1 MTAHK
6 VVDDHS
12 DLQNVGSVTHAQI
25 DAYVN
30 TTPFVIVS
38 GVVGSTPPSARKLK
52 AGSNITI
59 TDGGALGDIVIASTA
74 TGGSSGGG
82 TATVTEWNEVPS
94 GAVDGINVSFTL
106 ANSPEPSRALQ
117 LYVNG
122 VLQRQGVGN
131 DYLLSGSDIT
141 LLWTP
146 RSGSNILATYPYVF
160 VGPSTSWMELPT
172 GSIDGVNAIF
182 EIANLPQPSTSLM
195 FFINGLLMKQGVGN
209 DYVLNSTFITMSYAP
224 RSGSNVFAT
233 YPY

>member
-12 DLQNVGSVTHAQI
+12 DLQNVGSITHSQI
-25 DAYVN
+25 DTFVN

-38 GVVGSTPPSARKLK
+38 GAVGSIPPSARKLT

-59 TDGGALGDIVIASTA
+59 TDGGALGEIVIASTA
-74 TGGSSGGG
+74 TGGGGG
-82 TATVTEWNEVPS
+82 GSSTVTEWNETPT
-94 GAVDGINVSFTL
+94 GDVDGVNTTFVL
-106 ANSPEPSRALQ
+106 ANSPSPSRALQ

-122 VLQRQGVGN
+122 VLQRQGTGN
-131 DYLLSGSDIT
+131 DYVLSASSIT

-160 VGPSTSWMELPT
+160 VGLTTSWMELPT
-172 GSIDGVNAIF
+172 GSIDGVNTIF
-182 EIANLPQPSTSLM
+182 EIANTPQPASSLM
-195 FFINGLLMKQGVGN
+195 FFVNGLLMRQGAGD